1 LRRLFGVAEMVYLMK
16 YMLLST
22 SLLLVAAP
30 VLAAADAYTLTIENH
45 AFVPKEIKVPAGSC
59 GCWL

>member
-1 LRRLFGVAEMVYLMK
+1 MVYLMK

-45 AFVPKEIKVPAGSC
+45 AFVPKEIVVKHDHRIYYGINC
-59 GCWL
+59 LGLTL